1 MGHHWDFSFFLA
13 HLDLIG
19 AGLVNTLKLAATS
32 LLAGLVI
39 GIVVGIGRT
48 SHSRA
53 LRILSTCYV
62 EVFRNIPAMILV
74 FWFYFA
80 VPILVGI
87 QNDRFL
93 CAALAL
99 SVYAGAYMAEIYR
112 SGIQSIERGQWEAA
126 RALGF
131 SRAKQL
137 RYVVLPQAVKRMV
150 PAFTNEA
157 VEIVKL
163 TAIASTIA
171 YAELLY
177 DAKLLSDME
186 YRPVEAYTGIAAV
199 FVAMLFLLT
208 AGSRQVE
215 RRLRRSD

>member
-1 MGHHWDFSFFLA
+1 MHYQWDFSFFLA
-13 HLDLIG
+13 HTDLILQ
-19 AGLVNTLKLAATS
+19 GLANTLKLAVTT
-32 LLAGLVI
+32 LFLGLAI
-39 GIVVGIGRT
+39 GVVVGVART
-48 SHSRA
+48 SRSAVWR
-53 LRILSTCYV
+53 LVGTCYV
-62 EVFRNIPAMILV
+62 EIFRNIPAMVLI

-80 VPILVGI
+80 VPVLIGI

-99 SVYAGAYMAEIYR
+99 TVYAGAYFGEIYR

-131 SRAKQL
+131 GRLQQL
-137 RYVVLPQAVKRMV
+137 RYVVLPQAVKRMI

-157 VEIVKL
+157 IEIVKL
-163 TAIASTIA
+163 TAIAATIA

-186 YRPVEAYTGIAAV
+186 YRPVEAYTGIAAI
-199 FVAMLFLLT
+199 FIGLLFLLG
-208 AGSRQVE
+208 AGSRWIE
-215 RRLRRSD
+215 RKLSVSD

>member
-1 MGHHWDFSFFLA
+1 MHYQWDFSFFLA
-13 HLDLIG
+13 HTDLILQ
-19 AGLVNTLKLAATS
+19 GLANTLKLAVTT
-32 LLAGLVI
+32 LFLGLAI
-39 GIVVGIGRT
+39 GVVVGVART
-48 SHSRA
+48 SRSAVWR
-53 LRILSTCYV
+53 LVGTCYV
-62 EVFRNIPAMILV
+62 EIFRNIPAMVLI

-80 VPILVGI
+80 VPVLIGV

-99 SVYAGAYMAEIYR
+99 TVYAGAYFGEIYR

-131 SRAKQL
+131 GRLQQL
-137 RYVVLPQAVKRMV
+137 RYVVLPQAVKRMI

-157 VEIVKL
+157 IEIVKL
-163 TAIASTIA
+163 TAIAATIA

-186 YRPVEAYTGIAAV
+186 YRPVEAYTGIAAI
-199 FVAMLFLLT
+199 FIGLLFLLG
-208 AGSRQVE
+208 AGSRWIE
-215 RRLRRSD
+215 RKLSVSD

>member
-1 MGHHWDFSFFLA
+1 MNYHWDFSFFLG
-13 HLDLIG
+13 HGDLLR
-19 AGLVNTLKLAATS
+19 AGLLNTLELAATS
-32 LLAGLVI
+32 LAAGLVI
-39 GIVVGIGRT
+39 GIACGVGRT
-48 SHSRA
+48 SQSRA
-53 LRILSTCYV
+53 IRLLATCYV

-87 QNDRFL
+87 QNDRFV

-99 SVYAGAYMAEIYR
+99 SVYAGAYLAEIYR

-131 SRAKQL
+131 SRLQQL
-137 RYVVLPQAVKRMV
+137 RYVVLPQAIKRMV

-157 VEIVKL
+157 VEMVKL

-177 DAKLLSDME
+177 DAKVLSDME

-199 FVAMLFLLT
+199 FIVLLFLLT
-208 AGSRQVE
+208 TGSRALE
-215 RRLRRSD
+215 RRLRRSE

>member
-1 MGHHWDFSFFLA
+1 MNYHWDFSFFLA
-13 HLDLIG
+13 HTDLILQ
-19 AGLVNTLKLAATS
+19 GLANTLKLAATTLGFG
-32 LLAGLVI
+32 LLIGVVI
-39 GIVVGIGRT
+39 GVGRT
-48 SHSRA
+48 SRSMVWRMLA
-53 LRILSTCYV
+53 TCYV
-62 EVFRNIPAMILV
+62 EVFRNIPAMVLV

-80 VPILVGI
+80 VPILTGI

-99 SVYAGAYMAEIYR
+99 TVYAGAYLAEIYR

-131 SRAKQL
+131 NRLQQL
-137 RYVVLPQAVKRMV
+137 RYIVLPQAVKRMI

-157 VEIVKL
+157 IEIVKL
-163 TAIASTIA
+163 TAIAATIA

-186 YRPVEAYTGIAAV
+186 YRPVEAYTGIAVV
-199 FVAMLFLLT
+199 FLGMLFLLG
-208 AGSRQVE
+208 AASRWIE
-215 RRLRRSD
+215 RKLSVSD

>member
-1 MGHHWDFSFFLA
+1 MHYHWDFSFFLA
-13 HLDLIG
+13 HTDLILQ
-19 AGLVNTLKLAATS
+19 GLANTLKLSVTT
-32 LLAGLVI
+32 LFFGLVI
-39 GIVVGIGRT
+39 GVVVGVTRT
-48 SHSRA
+48 SRSAVWR
-53 LRILSTCYV
+53 LVGTCYV
-62 EVFRNIPAMILV
+62 EVFRNIPAMVLI

-80 VPILVGI
+80 VPILIGV

-99 SVYAGAYMAEIYR
+99 TVYSGAYFGEIYR

-131 SRAKQL
+131 GRLQQL
-137 RYVVLPQAVKRMV
+137 RYVVLPQAVKRMI

-157 VEIVKL
+157 IEVVKL
-163 TAIASTIA
+163 TAIAATIA

-186 YRPVEAYTGIAAV
+186 YRPVEAYTGIAAI
-199 FVAMLFLLT
+199 FIGLLFLLG
-208 AGSRQVE
+208 AASRWIE
-215 RRLRRSD
+215 RKLSVSD

>member
-1 MGHHWDFSFFLA
+1 MKYHWDFSFFLA
-13 HLDLIG
+13 HLDLIA
-19 AGLVNTLKLAATS
+19 AGLLNTLKLASTC

-39 GIVVGIGRT
+39 GAVVGVART
-48 SHSRA
+48 SASRTARA
-53 LRILSTCYV
+53 LGTCYV
-62 EVFRNIPAMILV
+62 EVFRNIPAMILI

-80 VPILVGI
+80 VPILLGI

-93 CAALAL
+93 CAAVAL
-99 SVYAGAYMAEIYR
+99 SIYAGAYMAEIYR

-126 RALGF
+126 RAIGF
-131 SRAKQL
+131 SRRDQL
-137 RYVVLPQAVKRMV
+137 RYVVLPQAIRRMI

-171 YAELLY
+171 YTELLY

-186 YRPVEAYTGIAAV
+186 YRPVEAYTGIAAI
-199 FVAMLFLLT
+199 FIALLFGLT
-208 AGSRQVE
+208 FASRRLE
-215 RRLRRSD
+215 ARLRRSD

>member
-1 MGHHWDFSFFLA
+1 MYYHWDFSFFLA
-13 HLDLIG
+13 HTDLILQ
-19 AGLVNTLKLAATS
+19 GLANTLKLAVTT
-32 LLAGLVI
+32 LFLGLAI
-39 GIVVGIGRT
+39 GVVVGVART
-48 SHSRA
+48 SRSAVWR
-53 LRILSTCYV
+53 LVGTCYV
-62 EVFRNIPAMILV
+62 EIFRNIPAMVLI

-80 VPILVGI
+80 VPVLIGV

-99 SVYAGAYMAEIYR
+99 TVYAGAYFGEIYR

-131 SRAKQL
+131 GRLQQL
-137 RYVVLPQAVKRMV
+137 RYVVLPQAVKRMI

-157 VEIVKL
+157 IEIVKL
-163 TAIASTIA
+163 TAIAATIA

-186 YRPVEAYTGIAAV
+186 YRPVEAYTGIAAI
-199 FVAMLFLLT
+199 FIGLLFLLG
-208 AGSRQVE
+208 AGSRWIE
-215 RRLRRSD
+215 RKLSVSD